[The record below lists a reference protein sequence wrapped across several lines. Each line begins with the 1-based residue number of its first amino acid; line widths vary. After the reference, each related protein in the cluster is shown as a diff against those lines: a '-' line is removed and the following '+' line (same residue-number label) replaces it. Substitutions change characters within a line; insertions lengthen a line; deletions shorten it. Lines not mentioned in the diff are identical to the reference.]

1 MAVISMKHFLEA
13 GVHFGHQTKRWNP
26 KMAPYIY
33 GVKSGIHIIDL
44 RQTLRKLQEAYQFVK
59 EASADG
65 KNMLF
70 VGTKQS
76 LQRVVLE
83 EAQRCESPYINFRW
97 LGGFLTNFS
106 TVKQSI
112 GRLQYFE
119 EIAGE
124 EKSYEG
130 ILKKEALQIERKR
143 EKLERSLG
151 GVRAMKDLPGLI
163 FIIDCKREHLAVREA
178 KKLGIPIVGVADTN
192 CDPSGIDYVIPGN
205 DDSPK
210 AVQLYANV
218 ISTAILEGSKAR
230 QTSLQEKKAGD
241 QLVSEKAEVKTASKE
256 EVKTSE
262 KLKNSKKKETT
273 TVKQMVKTIKAVAM
287 AEEEPQSA
295 ESSSVKAEESAAP
308 NNDVEPK
315 ETQIP
320 KIVAKKEPAS
330 ENPKPKTKSAESS
343 TKATKAS
350 TARKK
355 TASQTKTKASSE
367 SSQAKKET
375 EKEKETKSA
384 TTAPKKSSKEKKE

>member
-76 LQRVVLE
+76 LQRIVLE

-230 QTSLQEKKAGD
+230 QTALQKIKAEEKT
-241 QLVSEKAEVKTASKE
+241 VSEEEVKTAEKSKM
-256 EVKTSE
+256 
-262 KLKNSKKKETT
+262 SKKKETT
-273 TVKQMVKTIKAVAM
+273 VKRTVKTIKAVAV
-287 AEEEPQSA
+287 AEEEPQA
-295 ESSSVKAEESAAP
+295 AKSSFVKAEENADCNRLKRQGTPRNYRSCH
-308 NNDVEPK
+308 DGL
-315 ETQIP
+315 Q
-320 KIVAKKEPAS
+320 
-330 ENPKPKTKSAESS
+330 ESPCRMQRGS
-343 TKATKAS
+343 
-350 TARKK
+350 
-355 TASQTKTKASSE
+355 
-367 SSQAKKET
+367 
-375 EKEKETKSA
+375 
-384 TTAPKKSSKEKKE
+384 

>member
-76 LQRVVLE
+76 LQRIVLE

-124 EKSYEG
+124 DVIIAHRLMKNSINSSEYILFKGGPHPNTKGMKPYDTKFTGSNYWEPDRNRKSNLEYDLQTNGATVEFW
-130 ILKKEALQIERKR
+130 LKKKAFDINIVRKL
-143 EKLERSLG
+143 K
-151 GVRAMKDLPGLI
+151 P
-163 FIIDCKREHLAVREA
+163 LAGEA
-178 KKLGIPIVGVADTN
+178 K
-192 CDPSGIDYVIPGN
+192 
-205 DDSPK
+205 
-210 AVQLYANV
+210 
-218 ISTAILEGSKAR
+218 E
-230 QTSLQEKKAGD
+230 
-241 QLVSEKAEVKTASKE
+241 
-256 EVKTSE
+256 
-262 KLKNSKKKETT
+262 
-273 TVKQMVKTIKAVAM
+273 
-287 AEEEPQSA
+287 
-295 ESSSVKAEESAAP
+295 
-308 NNDVEPK
+308 
-315 ETQIP
+315 
-320 KIVAKKEPAS
+320 
-330 ENPKPKTKSAESS
+330 
-343 TKATKAS
+343 
-350 TARKK
+350 
-355 TASQTKTKASSE
+355 
-367 SSQAKKET
+367 
-375 EKEKETKSA
+375 
-384 TTAPKKSSKEKKE
+384 

>member
-1 MAVISMKHFLEA
+1 
-13 GVHFGHQTKRWNP
+13 
-26 KMAPYIY
+26 MAPYIY

-83 EAQRCESPYINFRW
+83 EAQRCESPFINFRW

-178 KKLGIPIVGVADTN
+178 TKLGIPIVGVADTN

-210 AVQLYANV
+210 AVHLYANV
-218 ISTAILEGSKAR
+218 ISNAILEGSKSR
-230 QTSLQEKKAGD
+230 QIALQEIKVED
-241 QLVSEKAEVKTASKE
+241 Q
-256 EVKTSE
+256 
-262 KLKNSKKKETT
+262 
-273 TVKQMVKTIKAVAM
+273 
-287 AEEEPQSA
+287 
-295 ESSSVKAEESAAP
+295 SV
-308 NNDVEPK
+308 
-315 ETQIP
+315 
-320 KIVAKKEPAS
+320 
-330 ENPKPKTKSAESS
+330 
-343 TKATKAS
+343 
-350 TARKK
+350 
-355 TASQTKTKASSE
+355 
-367 SSQAKKET
+367 T
-375 EKEKETKSA
+375 EH
-384 TTAPKKSSKEKKE
+384 

>member
-76 LQRVVLE
+76 LQRIVLE

-151 GVRAMKDLPGLI
+151 GVRSLKDLPGLI

-230 QTSLQEKKAGD
+230 QTALQEIKAED
-241 QLVSEKAEVKTASKE
+241 QSVPDEAEEKTVSEE
-256 EVKTSE
+256 EVKTVE
-262 KLKNSKKKETT
+262 KSKMPKKKETT
-273 TVKQMVKTIKAVAM
+273 VKPMVKTIKAVAV
-287 AEEEPQSA
+287 AEEEPQAA
-295 ESSSVKAEESAAP
+295 ESSSVKVEESASP
-308 NNDVEPK
+308 NKDVEPK

-320 KIVAKKEPAS
+320 KVAAKKETAS
-330 ENPKPKTKSAESS
+330 EKPKAKTKSAESS
-343 TKATKAS
+343 TKAAKAS

-367 SSQAKKET
+367 SSQAKKGT

-384 TTAPKKSSKEKKE
+384 ATASKKSSKEEKE